1 MSRAGLG
8 LGLHDA
14 LYGSDFLPA
23 FDAFWDYAKR
33 NYLSIQ
39 DGKVT
44 GSVTMYYDPL
54 VPCHHPCDAS
64 PFFYFGLAH
73 GLLPLYPDDARAVY
87 DTAID
92 QVSRHGDAPIGPNE
106 PGPEKAGDPM
116 AAMGRLMI
124 QFLAREFGDEAV
136 HAKLKIHSDANDE
149 PRWDTETG
157 EFTWRFG
164 LDEPHPRGQ
173 LNASAAFAETAE
185 PGTWANVISRPNL
198 RKFLEPTV
206 HGVDFPKVCLS
217 QAIYDAERRLL
228 AIATDAGAPNAA
240 GEPTTFRITNVDP
253 DRCTVEADG
262 VVSDDWRAVEGD
274 MEVSTTVGEHAFV
287 VRMN

>member
-1 MSRAGLG
+1 MNRAGLG
-8 LGLHDA
+8 LGLHDV
-14 LYGSDFLPA
+14 LYGSDFRPA

-39 DGKVT
+39 DGKVN

-54 VPCHHPCDAS
+54 IPCHHPVDGS
-64 PFFYFGLAH
+64 SFFQFGTVH
-73 GLLPLYPDDARAVY
+73 GVLPMYPDDARVLY
-87 DTAID
+87 DDAID
-92 QVSRHGDAPIGPNE
+92 KTNLRESASIGPDDADS
-106 PGPEKAGDPM
+106 EKDADPM
-116 AAMGRLMI
+116 AAMGRLLI

-136 HAKLKIHSDANDE
+136 YAKLKNHSEGHDE
-149 PRWDTETG
+149 PSWDTETG

-173 LNASAAFAETAE
+173 LNASAALVEAAE
-185 PGTWANVISRPNL
+185 PGAYANLIQRPNL

-228 AIATDAGAPNAA
+228 VVTTDAGAPKAA

-253 DRCTVEADG
+253 DRCTIVADG
-262 VVSDDWRAVEGD
+262 VASDDWRAVEGD
-274 MEVSTTVGEHAFV
+274 IEVSTTVGEHTFV